1 MAAPNI
7 TPSTR
12 YIHPGV
18 TRVVYTVSVSNINA
32 PSRAEINAGT
42 DLSNE
47 VAEADGWEVSSENVD
62 APDLGRTFTSKVIGR
77 TSAGEP
83 TLSMYASTTGADVR
97 TLLPR
102 GTAGFIL
109 LMWGGDVTG
118 NKMDVYPIRVSANPK
133 PLETGGD
140 PARVGVS
147 FAVTSQP
154 AENVS
159 VPA

>member
-7 TPSTR
+7 TASTR

-47 VAEADGWEVSSENVD
+47 VFEAEGWEVASDNVD
-62 APDLGRTFTSKVIGR
+62 APDLGRVFTGKVIGR
-77 TSAGEP
+77 TSSP
-83 TLSMYASTTGADVR
+83 DSSLTMYQSVNGADVR

-133 PLETGGD
+133 VLETGGA
-140 PARVGVS
+140 PAVLRVQV
-147 FAVTSQP
+147 AITSQP

>member
-7 TPSTR
+7 TASTR

-18 TRVVYTVSVSNINA
+18 TRVVFATTVSNINA

-47 VAEADGWEVSSENVD
+47 IRAAEGWEVTSENVD
-62 APDLGRTFTSKVIGR
+62 APDLGRTFTGKVIGR

-83 TLSMYASTTGADVR
+83 SLTMYASVNGADVR

-102 GTAGFIL
+102 GTAGYIL
-109 LMWGGDVTG
+109 LMWGGDVAG

-133 PLETGGD
+133 PLEVEGD
-140 PARVGVS
+140 PAQIQVM

-154 AENVS
+154 AENIS

>member
-7 TPSTR
+7 TASTR

-18 TRVVYTVSVSNINA
+18 TRVVFTSTVSNINA

-47 VAEADGWEVSSENVD
+47 VAEADGWEVSSNNVD
-62 APDLGRTFTSKVIGR
+62 APDLGRVFTAKVIGR
-77 TSAGEP
+77 TSAGDP
-83 TLSMYASTTGADVR
+83 TLSMYASTNGADVR
-97 TLLPR
+97 GLLPR
-102 GTAGFIL
+102 GTAGFML

-118 NKMDVYPIRVSANPK
+118 NKMDVYPVRVSANPK
-133 PLETGGD
+133 PLGTTDD
-140 PARVGVS
+140 PARVGVA

-154 AENVS
+154 AENIS